1 MSEKL
6 RIIYAATEVEGFS
19 KSGGLADVSRAL
31 PLHLKQQG
39 HDIRIVTP
47 FYSSI
52 SENHVTRTLI
62 QSLGV
67 PLGGEE
73 IRCAVRELEM
83 QGTVEGENVTVPVYF
98 IEHEDYFFRSGYYD
112 DGMLEYPDN
121 AERFGFFSKS
131 ALQLCRALKWIPH
144 IFHANDWHT
153 ALIPYYLFQEQE
165 AGTELLVSSSVL
177 TVHNS
182 GYQGNVPGRFSN
194 SLDIYDK
201 FIVPEIFEDHGQLN
215 LLKGG
220 ISFADQ
226 VNTVSQGYAEELKTP
241 LGSHGL
247 HEIYADKGNA
257 FSGILNG
264 CDYEEWNPESD
275 PSLPECFSINDLAGK
290 KVCKQKLQQ
299 TFGLPESSEV
309 AVIGMVSRLT
319 WQKGFEYLIP
329 ALQDILRLKVQLII
343 LGSGELWIASSFDK
357 LKEQFPEKLGWKNGH
372 DNYLAH
378 LIEAGSDL
386 YLMPSLY
393 EPCGLNQMYSLR
405 YGTLPIVRNVGG
417 LKDTVINY
425 QENSQKGNGFIFEDP
440 NAEAVAEAVDFAVK
454 IFYRKPARFRKMIE
468 RAMKQRFTWT
478 AAAEKYSALYQK
490 TLNQGVK

>member
-47 FYSSI
+47 FYRSI
-52 SENHVTRTLI
+52 PENHDTRILI
-62 QSLGV
+62 PSLGV

-83 QGTVEGENVTVPVYF
+83 SGTVEGENVTVPVYF
-98 IEHEDYFFRSGYYD
+98 IEHEHYFFRSGYYD

-144 IFHANDWHT
+144 IFHVNDWHT

-241 LGSHGL
+241 L
-247 HEIYADKGNA
+247 
-257 FSGILNG
+257 
-264 CDYEEWNPESD
+264 
-275 PSLPECFSINDLAGK
+275 
-290 KVCKQKLQQ
+290 
-299 TFGLPESSEV
+299 
-309 AVIGMVSRLT
+309 
-319 WQKGFEYLIP
+319 
-329 ALQDILRLKVQLII
+329 
-343 LGSGELWIASSFDK
+343 
-357 LKEQFPEKLGWKNGH
+357 
-372 DNYLAH
+372 
-378 LIEAGSDL
+378 
-386 YLMPSLY
+386 
-393 EPCGLNQMYSLR
+393 
-405 YGTLPIVRNVGG
+405 
-417 LKDTVINY
+417 
-425 QENSQKGNGFIFEDP
+425 
-440 NAEAVAEAVDFAVK
+440 
-454 IFYRKPARFRKMIE
+454 
-468 RAMKQRFTWT
+468 
-478 AAAEKYSALYQK
+478 
-490 TLNQGVK
+490 